1 MGKVEGTRLFIRSV
15 FSNDLAVEYDWLHH
29 CAQYMVPGSEGFNVQ
44 GVWDRW
50 PDVAPA
56 LRQVEL
62 ILDTDPPVAGDRILD
77 VGSGYG
83 GFADACLERC
93 PEVEAF
99 VGVELNPDYVVL
111 ARERGLPDK
120 VQFLNADARSLEPAA
135 DPALAQALA
144 PGFSK
149 IYLVEVSQDLQSEEF
164 DSVLSR
170 CNALLR
176 EGGVLHLFVLTL
188 DERPQGRLE
197 RLVGDMVVRS
207 GAPDLA
213 SIRTALDALG
223 LDVAERNLTAVST
236 RMLLQRVLDDR
247 SICRQVLPWPL
258 SALLQKAMGVGQQM
272 VAREAYAVTMLVARK
287 PVAT

>member
-1 MGKVEGTRLFIRSV
+1 M
-15 FSNDLAVEYDWLHH
+15 
-29 CAQYMVPGSEGFNVQ
+29 
-44 GVWDRW
+44 
-50 PDVAPA
+50 
-56 LRQVEL
+56 
-62 ILDTDPPVAGDRILD
+62 
-77 VGSGYG
+77 
-83 GFADACLERC
+83 
-93 PEVEAF
+93 
-99 VGVELNPDYVVL
+99 
-111 ARERGLPDK
+111 
-120 VQFLNADARSLEPAA
+120 
-135 DPALAQALA
+135 
-144 PGFSK
+144 
-149 IYLVEVSQDLQSEEF
+149 
-164 DSVLSR
+164 
-170 CNALLR
+170 
-176 EGGVLHLFVLTL
+176 LHLFVLTL